1 MTGSP
6 RVSAPSQVTHIVE
19 AIRDGLR
26 WGRYSPGQRLIE
38 ADLTR
43 MFDVSRGPVREALGR
58 LQVEGLVEITPHRG
72 ASVRQMTSRDV
83 EELMVVRQML
93 EGQAARLAALNID
106 QSDNRENLK
115 RATREL
121 KQWTRTKDVVGYVE
135 ANDAVHGLILEV
147 AGNRLL
153 TKMVREL
160 RQHAFRLLFAD
171 ILSVQH
177 VRQSALDN
185 VQLLQ
190 AILEGDA
197 TKAESVMRRQLQRT
211 ADEALTLIQARS
223 VAGRRRAGPA

>member
-1 MTGSP
+1 
-6 RVSAPSQVTHIVE
+6 
-19 AIRDGLR
+19 
-26 WGRYSPGQRLIE
+26 
-38 ADLTR
+38 